1 MLNLCQSLAK
11 DNIALWANGDK
22 LKIVHGEQGLS
33 QQWVDYLKA
42 NKAALL
48 DYLVSQQ
55 VFSEQD
61 FEQLLAT
68 EHKKASEIRAI
79 FDANS
84 MQKGFVYHHLAQP
97 NDDAYRVQLVI
108 DYHQALDVDAYQQ
121 AWILASMR
129 YPALRTAFNWE
140 NEIIQVI
147 KGGAG
152 FTPNHFSF
160 HDFSTLDQ
168 VEQQTRID
176 KLIHDDRNTP
186 FDLTQPGLMRFAIV
200 KRADTHYTL
209 IKAEHHSISDGW
221 SFPVMLQTV
230 HQNYAKLTKGEPVI
244 VEEETAYLQTQAR
257 YQQNQKSSDSY
268 WQTQKAQFGE
278 PNDINRLL
286 SKNIDQSGSSQI
298 QKAASSELKL
308 SSERH
313 QQLKAFAKQ
322 HGLTLNVLMQFAWHK
337 VLQYYCDAEQTI
349 VGTTV
354 SGRELPIDGI
364 HASVGLYINTLPL
377 SLDWQETASIR
388 TQLTA
393 LKEKIAELNGN
404 SSVSLSQL
412 QEPNTRLFNSL
423 FVFENYPTPAGQD
436 VLEWSFDKMIEK
448 VDYPLTISIVEQ
460 QDILLLK
467 LSFCET
473 MLAPS
478 KAQRLLTQMTL
489 VLDAIIAD
497 ENQPHSQISLLSN
510 DERAPMVEIDEH
522 ADYLHS
528 TIHELVAQQAQKTPT
543 RIALVEGEMQ
553 LTYQELEQSANKLA
567 AYIKDHVDVAASHRF
582 VGLFC
587 ERSIAMVIAKLAILK
602 AGCAYVPLNPDYP
615 DQRIEYMLN
624 DTQLGLILTQSEL
637 RPRIETLVANCDAE
651 PQITCLDSLSLSD
664 AAPVLSGAHA
674 QTEAYVI
681 YTSGTTG
688 EPKGVVVPHRGVV
701 SLVQDTDLIN
711 TSENDVFIHL
721 SNPNFDAATF
731 EIWTPLING
740 CKLVVASAQ
749 QGADPDSLSRLIKQ
763 HGVSVLWLTRT
774 LFDSLYLQQ
783 PDIYDNVRCVLTGGE
798 AITPSIVKR
807 ILARDT
813 RPELVINAYGPTES
827 TTFTTFYP
835 CANIDGP
842 VPIGQAINHRQVL
855 LLDKYL
861 NPVPYGATGEI
872 FIAGAGLACGYLN
885 KPEMSAARFIDN
897 PFASAKAKQF
907 GLDKL
912 YKTGDLGRWS
922 ESGVLEFLGRNDHQ
936 VKIRGFRI
944 ELAEIE
950 AQLNE
955 LAQVKVAAVVVFEQA
970 GNKQLAAYVVP
981 EHGELDLN
989 AVKQELAQV
998 LPSYM
1003 IPSYFEVMSALP
1015 FNNNGK
1021 LDHKQLPTP
1030 TVVDEDNYQAPS
1042 SELEKQLCG
1051 IWQSVLGLEQ
1061 VGVNDD
1067 FFKVGGDSIVSIQLV
1082 SALRKAG
1089 FNLQVKDI
1097 IDAPSVAAQAYLIQH
1112 VSTETIELITEQG
1125 RLSGEFALLP
1135 IQQWFFDLGLPNP
1148 HHWNQAFTLNLP
1160 EHIEHTGLTQ
1170 AIQALNEHHDMLRC
1184 HFVQT
1189 SNGVKQAYQAAIEL
1203 EVPLLDATA
1212 LSKDALFNEL
1222 TKLQSQFDL
1231 FNGPLWQAALVKT
1244 AEGSQVFFAFHHAII
1259 DVVSWR
1265 VLSQD
1270 LQTLLS
1276 GEALTDKLTSYRQWV
1291 DAIATYPSAHPEQA
1305 YYWQQVQK
1313 GFTSQPT
1320 YSAQSQ
1326 YSITFAQE
1334 TTAKLLRD
1342 ANLGLNTDINDL
1354 LLAALNIA
1362 LHSTFDST
1370 VNHIQLEGHGRENID
1385 PRLDVSQTIGWFT
1398 SMYPVRLEHHDD
1410 VIATIANTK
1419 EMLRQI
1425 PDKGV
1430 GYGAFVQAGKVS
1442 AIRPQVSFNYLG
1454 QLNQQQQQSRD
1465 WQLDDTQA
1473 GYVMTEAN
1481 AQADNA
1487 LLLNINGAVR
1497 DDKLHFDVVSRLN
1510 QSQSLAFVEHF
1521 EMALH
1526 QVINASCEL
1535 AVQTPQQTPSDLG
1548 LSDLSYGHYQALSKH
1563 YNIEALYPANSL
1575 QQGFIYHAV
1584 NFPTDDAYR
1593 VQLVMDIEQ
1602 ALEVEHFIHA
1612 WRLASLRF
1620 PILRTAFDWQECL
1633 LQVVCRDASIDDS
1646 HFTIVDLSSLDEH
1659 GQQQAISKAQ
1669 AADRQVPFDL
1679 SQPGLIRFTLF
1690 KRSENLY
1697 TLIKTEHHAIND
1709 GWSGPLMLQA
1719 VAGYYRQLCAGT
1731 TPEVQAQQTYLEAQA
1746 YYLKNAKKTQAYWQ
1760 QQQAEFDTAND
1771 INLLLGGQYDLS
1783 QSRIVEQVQS
1793 VQFSLQGEAFRS
1805 LQHTCQQAGVTLNV
1819 ALQFAWHKL
1828 LQTYSGDSQTI
1839 VGSTVSGRE
1848 IPVNGIEQAVGLF
1861 INTLPLVVN
1870 WHAEASCNDILKA
1883 IQKGVAALNS
1893 HSDMSLSK
1901 LQRDGQRLFH
1911 TLFVFENY
1919 PTPENTGSWKFRE
1932 SIEKG
1937 DYPLSVV
1944 AQSEQ
1949 DRLDFVMHYNGEWL
1963 STARAEWILDQ
1974 VQAILVQLGER
1985 LTQSHQ
1991 SISLVNNQMHTTLSQ
2006 WHNNAESFATDK
2018 DLASLVEQHAAN
2030 TPEQAAMLT
2039 SSGEALSYAE
2049 VNGKANALAKQI
2061 IAQHPKAQAG
2071 LLPADTPIALYFSRS
2086 SEMLIAILAVLKAGG
2101 AYVPVSPDYPEAR
2114 VEFILTD
2121 TNTDL
2126 VLTQES
2132 HLPSL
2137 EPVLGK
2143 MAALGVKALGV
2154 NTHALAVEHENLVR
2168 PTALA
2173 NLAYIIYT
2181 SGTTGQPKGVM
2192 LTQYNVLYYLHAL
2205 TSQLGDKY
2213 RNIDFSSNY
2222 CFDLSV
2228 TTTLCPLLAGQ
2239 TVCVYEGD
2247 ILDAAA
2253 FRAHLNTANVGFV
2266 KTTPSLAMALL
2277 PGSDAQVDALMLGG
2291 EALTEQAIAALSDH
2305 VNAIF
2310 DEYGPTEATVGA
2322 MLAQAYPRLH
2332 QGIGKAYP
2340 NVNLHVLSESLQ
2352 PMPIGAPGELYI
2364 SGLGV
2369 ARGYLNR
2376 PELNAERF
2384 IDNPFSH
2391 DPAHSKLY
2399 KTGDLARF
2407 LDNGD
2412 LVYLGRNDEQVKIRG
2427 YRVEL
2432 GEIAAAIVDQ
2442 QGVQNAVVIDVPAPQ
2457 GKALAAYL
2465 VAEPTLEITELK
2477 LTLSAALPEYMVPS
2491 HFTLIEQIPL
2501 TGNGKLDR
2509 KALPAPELQADNLY
2523 VAPRNALETQLCE
2536 IWQQVLGLEQVGI
2549 EDNFFSIG
2557 GDSISAIRLMNA
2569 CNKAL
2574 DLNIPISALFEH
2586 THIAAIVDN
2595 LETLS
2600 VDIEIK
2606 ADSGSQ
2612 QEQTNSMRI

>member
-11 DNIALWANGDK
+11 DNIALWANVDK

-42 NKAALL
+42 NKTILL
-48 DYLVSQQ
+48 DYLTSQQ

-68 EHKKASEIRAI
+68 ERKRASEIRAI
-79 FDANS
+79 YDANS

-108 DYHQALDVDAYQQ
+108 DYHQALDIDAYQQ

-129 YPALRTAFNWE
+129 YPALRTAFNWD

-152 FTPNHFSF
+152 FTPDHFSF
-160 HDFSTLDQ
+160 YDFSTLGQ
-168 VEQQTRID
+168 IEQQARID
-176 KLIHDDRNTP
+176 KLIHDDRHTP
-186 FDLTQPGLMRFAIV
+186 FDLTKPGLMRFAIV
-200 KRADTHYTL
+200 KRSATHFTL

-230 HQNYAKLTKGEPVI
+230 HQNYGKLVNGEPVI
-244 VEEETAYLQTQAR
+244 VEEETAYLETQAL
-257 YQQNQKSSDSY
+257 YQQNQKSSDTY
-268 WQTQKAQFGE
+268 WQTQKAKFAE

-286 SKNIDQSGSSQI
+286 SKSIDQSGSSQI
-298 QKAASSELKL
+298 RQAAARELKL
-308 SSERH
+308 SSERY
-313 QQLKAFAKQ
+313 QQLKSFAKQ
-322 HGLTLNVLMQFAWHK
+322 QGLTLNVLMQFAWHK
-337 VLQYYCDAEQTI
+337 LLQYYCDAEQTI

-354 SGRELPIDGI
+354 SGRELPVDGI
-364 HASVGLYINTLPL
+364 HTSVGLYINTLPL
-377 SLDWQETASIR
+377 ALEWQEDASIA
-388 TQLTA
+388 TQLSA
-393 LKEKIAELNGN
+393 LKDKIAELNGH

-436 VLEWSFDKMIEK
+436 VLKWSFDKMIEK
-448 VDYPLTISIVEQ
+448 VDYPLTISVVEQ

-478 KAQRLLTQMTL
+478 KAQRLLYQMTL
-489 VLDAIIAD
+489 VLDALVAD
-497 ENQPHSQISLLSN
+497 ENQPHSQISLLSA
-510 DERAPMVEIDEH
+510 DERAPMVEVDEH
-522 ADYLHS
+522 ADYLHT
-528 TIHELVAQQAQKTPT
+528 TIHELVTQQAQKTPT
-543 RIALVEGEMQ
+543 RIALVENETQ
-553 LTYQELEQSANKLA
+553 LTYQELEQNANRLA
-567 AYIKDHVDVAASHRF
+567 AYIKDHVDLSVSQRF

-587 ERSIAMVIAKLAILK
+587 QRSVDMVVAKLAILK

-615 DQRIEYMLN
+615 DQRIEYMLS

-637 RPRIETLVANCDAE
+637 RPRIAALVSSCQAH
-651 PQITCLDSLSLSD
+651 PQITCLDSLVL
-664 AAPVLSGAHA
+664 AGAQPVLTDANAH
-674 QTEAYVI
+674 TEAYVI

-701 SLVQDTDLIN
+701 SLVQNTDLLN
-711 TSENDVFIHL
+711 TSEDDVFIHL

-749 QGADPDSLSRLIKQ
+749 QGAEPDSLSRLIKQ
-763 HGVSVLWLTRT
+763 HSVSVLWLTRT

-783 PDIYDNVRCVLTGGE
+783 PTIYDHVRCVITGGE
-798 AITPSIVKR
+798 AITPSIVKS
-807 ILARDT
+807 ILARSA
-813 RPELVINAYGPTES
+813 RPELIVNGYGPTES

-835 CANIDGP
+835 CAEIDGP

-855 LLDKYL
+855 LLDKYQK
-861 NPVPYGATGEI
+861 PVPHGATGEI

-885 KPEMSAARFIDN
+885 KPEMTASRFIDN
-897 PFASAKAKQF
+897 PFASEKAKQL

-912 YKTGDLGRWS
+912 YKTGDLARWS
-922 ESGVLEFLGRNDHQ
+922 ESGALEFLGRNDHQ

-944 ELAEIE
+944 ELSEIE

-955 LAQVKVAAVVVFEQA
+955 LAQIKVAAVVVFEQA
-970 GNKQLAAYVVP
+970 GNKQLAAYIVP
-981 EHGELDLN
+981 ENGELDLT

-1003 IPSYFEVMSALP
+1003 IPSYFEIMSALP
-1015 FNNNGK
+1015 VNNNGK
-1021 LDHKQLPTP
+1021 LDHKKLPTP
-1030 TVVDEDNYQAPS
+1030 TMVDEDNYQAPS
-1042 SELEKQLCG
+1042 SELEKQLCS

-1061 VGVNDD
+1061 VGVNYD
-1067 FFKVGGDSIVSIQLV
+1067 FFRVGGDSIVSIQLV

-1097 IDAPSVAAQAYLIQH
+1097 IDAPNIAAQAYLIQH
-1112 VSTETIELITEQG
+1112 VSNDTIELRTEQG
-1125 RLSGEFALLP
+1125 TLSGEFALLP
-1135 IQQWFFDLGLPNP
+1135 IQKWFFDLALPDPN
-1148 HHWNQAFTLNLP
+1148 HWNQAFTLNLP
-1160 EHIEHTGLTQ
+1160 KHIEHRALTQ
-1170 AIQALNEHHDMLRC
+1170 AIQALSAHHDMLRC

-1189 SNGVKQAYQAAIEL
+1189 SSGIKQAYQEAIEF
-1203 EVPLLDATA
+1203 EVPLLDATE
-1212 LSKDALFNEL
+1212 LSNSVVFDEL
-1222 TKLQSQFDL
+1222 TKLQSHFDL

-1244 AEGSQVFFAFHHAII
+1244 AQGNQVFFAFHHVII

-1276 GEALTDKLTSYRQWV
+1276 GKALTDKLTSYRQWV
-1291 DAIATYPSAHPEQA
+1291 DAIAAYPATHPEQA
-1305 YYWQQVQK
+1305 YYWQQVQQ

-1320 YSAQSQ
+1320 YSAHSQ
-1326 YSITFAQE
+1326 HSIMLEQE
-1334 TTAKLLRD
+1334 TTAKLLRE
-1342 ANLGLNTDINDL
+1342 ANLGLNTEINDL

-1362 LHSTFDST
+1362 LYSTFESSI
-1370 VNHIQLEGHGRENID
+1370 NHIQLEGHGRENID
-1385 PRLDVSQTIGWFT
+1385 PGLDVSQTLGWFT
-1398 SMYPVRLEHHDD
+1398 SMYPVRLEHHND
-1410 VIATIANTK
+1410 VITTIANTK
-1419 EMLRQI
+1419 EMLRHI

-1430 GYGAFVQAGKVS
+1430 GYGAFVQADKVS

-1454 QLNQQQQQSRD
+1454 QLNQQQQNQD
-1465 WQLDDTQA
+1465 WQLDDTHA
-1473 GYVMTEAN
+1473 GYVMTKAN
-1481 AQADNA
+1481 AQADNT

-1497 DDKLHFDVVSRLN
+1497 GTALHFDVVSRLTP
-1510 QSQSLAFVEHF
+1510 SQSLAFVEHF
-1521 EMALH
+1521 EMALL
-1526 QVINASCEL
+1526 QVINAGCEL
-1535 AVQTPQQTPSDLG
+1535 AAQAPQQTPSDLG
-1548 LSDLSYGHYQALSKH
+1548 LNDLSYDHYQALSKR

-1602 ALEVEHFIHA
+1602 ALEIEHFIHA
-1612 WRLASLRF
+1612 WRLASVRF

-1646 HFTIVDLSSLDEH
+1646 HFTITDLSSLDEH
-1659 GQQQAISKAQ
+1659 SQQQAIQEAQ
-1669 AADRQVPFDL
+1669 AADRQIPFDL
-1679 SQPGLIRFTLF
+1679 SQPGLIRFSLF
-1690 KRSENLY
+1690 KRGENFY

-1719 VAGYYRQLCAGT
+1719 VAGYYRQLCAGD
-1731 TPEVQAQQTYLEAQA
+1731 TPEVQTQQTYLEAQA

-1760 QQQAEFDTAND
+1760 QQQADFNTAND

-1793 VQFSLQGEAFRS
+1793 VQFSLQGETFRS

-1828 LQTYSGDSQTI
+1828 LQTYSGDNQTI

-1870 WHAEASCNDILKA
+1870 WQAEASCNDILKA

-1944 AQSEQ
+1944 AQSES
-1949 DRLDFVMHYNGEWL
+1949 DRLDFVMHYNAEWL
-1963 STARAEWILDQ
+1963 SAARAEWILDQ
-1974 VQAILVQLGER
+1974 VQAILIQLGER
-1985 LTQSHQ
+1985 LTQRHQ
-1991 SISLVNNQMHTTLSQ
+1991 SISLVNKQMQATLSQ
-2006 WHNNAESFATDK
+2006 WHDNAELFATDK
-2018 DLASLVEQHAAN
+2018 DLASIVEQHAAN
-2030 TPEQAAMLT
+2030 YPEHTAILT
-2039 SSGEALSYAE
+2039 SSGDALSYAE
-2049 VNGKANALAKQI
+2049 LNGKANALANHI
-2061 IAQHPKAQAG
+2061 ITQHPKVQAG

-2086 SEMLIAILAVLKAGG
+2086 SEMLIAMLAVLKAGG

-2137 EPVLGK
+2137 NPVLGK
-2143 MAALGVKALGV
+2143 GVKALSV

-2168 PTALA
+2168 PTALT

-2192 LTQYNVLYYLHAL
+2192 LTQHNVLYYLHAL
-2205 TSQLGDKY
+2205 TRQLGDKY

-2253 FRAHLNTANVGFV
+2253 FRVHLSAANIGFV

-2277 PGSDAQVDALMLGG
+2277 PGSDAQVDTLMLGG
-2291 EALTEQAIAALSDH
+2291 EALTEQAIDALSGH

-2310 DEYGPTEATVGA
+2310 DEYGPTETTVGA

-2376 PELNAERF
+2376 PEFNAERF

-2391 DPAHSKLY
+2391 DPGHNKLY

-2432 GEIAAAIVDQ
+2432 GEIAAAIANQ

-2465 VAEPTLEITELK
+2465 VAESTLEITELK
-2477 LTLSAALPEYMVPS
+2477 LALSAALPEYMVPS
-2491 HFTLIEQIPL
+2491 HFILVEHIPL

-2549 EDNFFSIG
+2549 EDNFFQIG

-2569 CNKAL
+2569 CNKEL

-2600 VDIEIK
+2600 ADIEIK